1 MSMQFWTIYLWCV
14 AGIVISIVL
23 PILRAMLPK
32 PPTAAAAVSLWQT
45 VKPFV
50 VVGLFSALAASLIV
64 AFAGDNLDWK
74 SALLAGYAWD
84 STLQRIRERP

>member
-1 MSMQFWTIYLWCV
+1 MDKSIWLTYLWCV
-14 AGIVISIVL
+14 AGIIISIVL
-23 PILRAMLPK
+23 PILKAMLPK
-32 PPTAAAAVSLWQT
+32 PPAAAAAASLWET

-50 VVGLFSALAASLIV
+50 VVGLFSALAAILII
-64 AFAGDNLDWK
+64 AFAGNNLDWK